1 MSAQPEEAPGW
12 TPEQMWIDAFG
23 ERLRDTADSAGIAR
37 RREEL
42 FEADEQGLISQDA
55 ADLLSTAIRVRRE
68 ELFGTLRTRRQQFR
82 SARARSTARAGRLPF
97 PNADRRTA

>member
-1 MSAQPEEAPGW
+1 MSAEAAPGID
-12 TPEQMWIDAFG
+12 PQDEWIRAFG
-23 ERLRDTADSAGIAR
+23 ELLQRTSDSAGIAR

-42 FEADEQGLISQDA
+42 FDADERGLISPDA

-82 SARARSTARAGRLPF
+82 SARARSTARGGRLPF
-97 PNADRRTA
+97 PNADRRAS